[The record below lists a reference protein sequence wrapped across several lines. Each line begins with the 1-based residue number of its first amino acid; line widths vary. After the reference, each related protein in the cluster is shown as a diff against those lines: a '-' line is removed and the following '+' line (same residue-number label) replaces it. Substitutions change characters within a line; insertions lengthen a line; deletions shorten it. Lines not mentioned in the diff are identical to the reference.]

1 MPDLALP
8 RQLHAI
14 GQRAIAEATSRR
26 ATSVGAEHV
35 LLAIAANPDAPA
47 ARALAAHGLDCAGL
61 TAALVAERSRSL
73 AAADIDP
80 IDPASLASA
89 PRTVKPAWGASVRD
103 LLRAADKPAAKSAA
117 RAGKPG
123 ALEIELTISILRA
136 ELGTVPR
143 ALAIANVDRTAIVA
157 SLRTE

>member
-89 PRTVKPAWGASVRD
+89 PRTV
-103 LLRAADKPAAKSAA
+103 
-117 RAGKPG
+117 
-123 ALEIELTISILRA
+123 SILRA